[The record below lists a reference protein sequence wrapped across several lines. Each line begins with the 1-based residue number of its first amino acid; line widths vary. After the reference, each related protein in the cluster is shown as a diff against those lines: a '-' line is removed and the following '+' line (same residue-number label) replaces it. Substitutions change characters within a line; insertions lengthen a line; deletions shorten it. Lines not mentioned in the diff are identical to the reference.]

1 MKMVAR
7 LPEGVPTEFRRKLW
21 LTLAEK
27 YLSHRGVD
35 WKKAERTCFNEWSN
49 PDDDELGLQIVRV
62 NTKSGFPLILAL
74 KCLFFLGFASYR
86 MQFVLWRGCSRQST
100 DVEKGVVSVR
110 SVEQIHRLLS
120 RL

>member
-27 YLSHRGVD
+27 YLTQKGVD
-35 WKKAERTCFNEWSN
+35 WKRAERTCFNEWSN

-62 NTKSGFPLILAL
+62 SLFT
-74 KCLFFLGFASYR
+74 FFLRQLRRAARAAS
-86 MQFVLWRGCSRQST
+86 GS
-100 DVEKGVVSVR
+100 VSVA
-110 SVEQIHRLLS
+110 SEKS
-120 RL
+120 K

>member
-1 MKMVAR
+1 MFYSKHFIDHFLNDSLITGQDTRIRFSLEPYPGDPSYNQWKDAMKMVAR

-27 YLSHRGVD
+27 YLSNKGVD

-62 NTKSGFPLILAL
+62 NTSFSPSL
-74 KCLFFLGFASYR
+74 
-86 MQFVLWRGCSRQST
+86 
-100 DVEKGVVSVR
+100 
-110 SVEQIHRLLS
+110 
-120 RL
+120 